1 MWRMQIR
8 PVQGSQAVY
17 CRIQEAARKG
27 QRCHRHVHVRRRAV
41 CNMKK
46 TTLKFECEDQY
57 EAEKLTSLLSVQKDN
72 TVWALGVDAVVGNE
86 VVIRLKDRSSHA
98 VMLKDEQTVVRL
110 KSFMT
115 DLMKGKIK
123 IDSSESLGS
132 VTEIRATTTTI
143 PD

>member
-1 MWRMQIR
+1 
-8 PVQGSQAVY
+8 
-17 CRIQEAARKG
+17 
-27 QRCHRHVHVRRRAV
+27 
-41 CNMKK
+41 MKK

-72 TVWALGVDAVVGNE
+72 TVWALGVEAVVGNE

-98 VMLKDEQTVVRL
+98 VLLKDEQTVARL

-115 DLMKGKIK
+115 DLMKGEIK

-132 VTEIRATTTTI
+132 VTEIRATTI
-143 PD
+143 ILD